1 MSVSS
6 QWPITVTT
14 VFKSTLRFELNHTLL
29 LMKSVPLER
38 DLEVWFMISSSPGDS
53 VNQAL
58 GLRAGIMDTSLK
70 VTLQFRS

>member
-6 QWPITVTT
+6 QWPITTTT
-14 VFKSTLRFELNHTLL
+14 VFKSTLRFEIIHTLL
-29 LMKSVPLER
+29 LIKSVPLER
-38 DLEVWFMISSSPGDS
+38 GLEVWFMIASSPGDS

-58 GLRAGIMDTSLK
+58 GLRAGTMDTSLK